1 MLEEVGGQTL
11 MGRPIDR
18 VVFDESGKACG
29 VVSEGVEVKAD
40 CVIADA
46 SYVPEKVAPS
56 HQVVRLYALLAHPP
70 HKCKEAMS
78 CQLII
83 PAEACGRKSDVYL
96 FAGSQPLRLTP
107 SERWIVTVSAK
118 VNGSGSGSRS
128 RSKTRTTTSRRR
140 TRRTRP

>member
-1 MLEEVGGQTL
+1 MLEEAGGQTL

-96 FAGSQPLRLTP
+96 FAGSPNPNPNPNPNPLATRGAHRGGR
-107 SERWIVTVSAK
+107 EARQAA
-118 VNGSGSGSRS
+118 RS
-128 RSKTRTTTSRRR
+128 R
-140 TRRTRP
+140 

>member
-1 MLEEVGGQTL
+1 MLEEAGGQTL

-96 FAGSQPLRLTP
+96 FAGSPNP
-107 SERWIVTVSAK
+107 NPNPNPNPDPDPNPDPNPE
-118 VNGSGSGSRS
+118 
-128 RSKTRTTTSRRR
+128 
-140 TRRTRP
+140 P

>member
-1 MLEEVGGQTL
+1 MLEEAGGQTL

-18 VVFDESGKACG
+18 VVFDEGGKACG

-96 FAGSQPLRLTP
+96 FAGSPNLNPNPTLTLTLPLTLTLTLTLTLCCVP
-107 SERWIVTVSAK
+107 PACAAARHAV
-118 VNGSGSGSRS
+118 R
-128 RSKTRTTTSRRR
+128 
-140 TRRTRP
+140 

>member
-1 MLEEVGGQTL
+1 MLEEAGGQTL

-96 FAGSQPLRLTP
+96 FAGSQPLRLAP

-118 VNGSGSGSRS
+118 VNGSGSRSRS
-128 RSKTRTTTSRRR
+128 RSRTRTTTSRRR
-140 TRRTRP
+140 TRRTRR